1 MTGVLDRP
9 APPPDLTMRYGPRA
23 EHVVDL
29 RFPRANADR
38 AAPLIVLIH
47 GGFWRPA
54 YDRMHLGPMG
64 HALAAAGYVVAVPE
78 YRRAGMAEEGWTGT
92 FGDIALVADQVAGI
106 AGAHGAD
113 TGAVTWAGHSA
124 GGHLALWA
132 AARPGLPLSGA
143 GSPWRGPFSATHVVA
158 LAACSSL
165 RLCAEWNLGEG
176 AVLALMGGGPEEVR
190 ERYAVADPAALSP
203 PPVPVTL
210 VHGTADDQV
219 PVSMSQAFGAGRLV
233 EIPGA
238 GHFDLID
245 PESRAWPTVLAVLAG
260 TQESGRRVR
269 RDPPSGNRAGEH
281 PGSNR
286 GTEVTGKQTCGETPG
301 LAPLRTWASH
311 LIMSR
316 RTNRAAVLI
325 PRCRP
330 EPDDQFGRYP
340 ATVLDLNTLRLGPFA
355 DLRGVQPAGR
365 TPAAGTRGPTRSS
378 TTAPPRGLDVTR

>member
-1 MTGVLDRP
+1 
-9 APPPDLTMRYGPRA
+9 MRYGPRA

-29 RFPRANADR
+29 RFPRANPDR

-54 YDRMHLGPMG
+54 YDRTHLGPMG
-64 HALAAAGYVVAVPE
+64 HALAAAGYMVAVPE
-78 YRRAGMAEEGWTGT
+78 YRRAGMAKEGWTGT
-92 FGDIALVADQVAGI
+92 FADIALAADQVAGLA
-106 AGAHGAD
+106 AGHGAD
-113 TGAVTWAGHSA
+113 TSSVTWAGHSA

-143 GSPWRGPFSATHVVA
+143 GSSWRGPCPATHVVA

-165 RLCAEWNLGEG
+165 RLCAEWNLGGG

-245 PESRAWPTVLAVLAG
+245 PESRAWPTVMAALAG
-260 TQESGRRVR
+260 T
-269 RDPPSGNRAGEH
+269 PSADR
-281 PGSNR
+281 PG
-286 GTEVTGKQTCGETPG
+286 
-301 LAPLRTWASH
+301 
-311 LIMSR
+311 
-316 RTNRAAVLI
+316 
-325 PRCRP
+325 
-330 EPDDQFGRYP
+330 
-340 ATVLDLNTLRLGPFA
+340 
-355 DLRGVQPAGR
+355 
-365 TPAAGTRGPTRSS
+365 
-378 TTAPPRGLDVTR
+378 